1 MEVRDCEA
9 FFFQLGDLL
18 PRRLECLQLC
28 SGGLAPCQQLV
39 DLHAELLLDAVDRI
53 KPRFDLVQL
62 PGVKAVGVQP
72 VCQVGSQLARAVVQ
86 VVQPLGHGR
95 QRLVEPRTVLQPVNG
110 PAQEVCR
117 ARLLTVLV
125 TGQRQMGGGDARQ
138 NALGVGDDVL
148 ALLQRLF
155 LAGLQGRGVD
165 GVDLGG
171 QCLNA
176 ALFVGFACVQ
186 GIQLPLDRDQ
196 LTVAAVILGEQ
207 IAVLGILIQQPQ
219 MQCRVCQALAVVL
232 AVDGEQPRRNVPH
245 HRRRGGHAVDAA
257 AALALG
263 VDLAVQK
270 QVVGDLVA
278 AFFQLLFDGG
288 RDTLKRCPDAR
299 LLCAASHQLTRGA
312 VA

>member
-1 MEVRDCEA
+1 MCV
-9 FFFQLGDLL
+9 L
-18 PRRLECLQLC
+18 
-28 SGGLAPCQQLV
+28 
-39 DLHAELLLDAVDRI
+39 
-53 KPRFDLVQL
+53 
-62 PGVKAVGVQP
+62 
-72 VCQVGSQLARAVVQ
+72 VVQ
-86 VVQPLGHGR
+86 SK
-95 QRLVEPRTVLQPVNG
+95 RLVSQH
-110 PAQEVCR
+110 
-117 ARLLTVLV
+117 
-125 TGQRQMGGGDARQ
+125 DFHFF
-138 NALGVGDDVL
+138 
-148 ALLQRLF
+148 F

-171 QCLNA
+171 QRLNA

-196 LTVAAVILGEQ
+196 LAVAAVILGEQ

-232 AVDGEQPRRNVPH
+232 AVDGKKSGGNIPH
-245 HRRRGGHAVDAA
+245 HAGGSGHTVDAA

-299 LLCAASHQLTRGA
+299 LLRAASHQLTRGA